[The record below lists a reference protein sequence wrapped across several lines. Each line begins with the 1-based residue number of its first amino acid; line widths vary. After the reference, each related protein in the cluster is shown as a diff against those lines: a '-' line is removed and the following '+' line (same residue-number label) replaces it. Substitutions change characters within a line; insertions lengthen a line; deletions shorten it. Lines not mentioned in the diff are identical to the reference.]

1 LKEQD
6 KIANSIVRRSSR
18 GIDAATTE
26 TTATMRSIPGSSYEK
41 ELKQGTRLRAF
52 IFSGMQSQD

>member
-1 LKEQD
+1 
-6 KIANSIVRRSSR
+6 
-18 GIDAATTE
+18 
-26 TTATMRSIPGSSYEK
+26 MRSTPGSSYEK